1 MARDGQKLLG
11 FVVGIAAIGLVLA
24 VLGQRVLGLAA
35 GPETEIIT
43 ALKKAERGVEWP
55 VGAYGTLVGAK
66 LQYQRL
72 QITLGPGGQT
82 AIATGTL
89 DFEGVFDARTKVSSL
104 GLERIPFVLK
114 GSDWEPVSTLAP
126 RLTAVVQALEVRR
139 RTLNAQSL
147 DTDGGGLEL
156 LELASMRNRTYRSD
170 AWFIRSERAEVDV
183 AEDYRLTG
191 DTRDRPVDEKATKRL
206 SLCED
211 TLGSFSFRNGLF

>member
-24 VLGQRVLGLAA
+24 VFGQRVLGLAA

-104 GLERIPFVLK
+104 TPMRTASQSPSHGFFFVGLLLK
-114 GSDWEPVSTLAP
+114 ST
-126 RLTAVVQALEVRR
+126 Q
-139 RTLNAQSL
+139 
-147 DTDGGGLEL
+147 G
-156 LELASMRNRTYRSD
+156 
-170 AWFIRSERAEVDV
+170 
-183 AEDYRLTG
+183 
-191 DTRDRPVDEKATKRL
+191 
-206 SLCED
+206 
-211 TLGSFSFRNGLF
+211 